1 MQNNSIMTKMSANP
15 SNLAQNVEKHLS
27 KNSCKQRT
35 LGIIGGM
42 SWESTESYYRLI
54 NEGIKARLGNLHSA
68 DLLIHSVDF
77 APIEILQA
85 KGAWDEMGKVLA
97 NSGKRLQAAGAQG
110 LLIATNTM
118 HKVVDDVQ
126 AATNLPII
134 HIADVTAAA
143 IKQQG
148 LTKVALLGTQFT
160 MTEDFYKQ
168 RLIDAGLQVLIPE
181 TGARA
186 EVHRIIYEELCQ
198 GQLLDSSRQY
208 YQQVTKNLADKGAKG
223 VILGCTEIGLLI
235 QQADSPISVFDT
247 TAIHAAAAVDFLLSS
262 WF

>member
-1 MQNNSIMTKMSANP
+1 MA
-15 SNLAQNVEKHLS
+15 AQQ
-27 KNSCKQRT
+27 QRDSLQKT

-54 NEGIKARLGNLHSA
+54 NEGIKAELGNLHSA

-77 APIEILQA
+77 APINKLQA
-85 KGAWDEMGKVLA
+85 QGDWDEMGA
-97 NSGKRLQAAGAQG
+97 IMASSAKRLQAAGAQG

-143 IKQQG
+143 IKQKG
-148 LTKVALLGTQFT
+148 LTKIALLGTQFT
-160 MTEDFYKQ
+160 MTQDFYKQ
-168 RLIDAGLQVLIPE
+168 RLIDAGLQVLIPDKDAQQE
-181 TGARA
+181 I
-186 EVHRIIYEELCQ
+186 HRVINEELCQ
-198 GQLLDSSRQY
+198 GQFLDSSRQY
-208 YQQVTKNLADKGAKG
+208 YSQVIQDLANEGAEG

-235 QQADSPISVFDT
+235 KQEDSSIPVFDT
-247 TAIHAAAAVDFLLSS
+247 TAIHAAAAVEFLLDNAKSS
-262 WF
+262 PR

>member
-1 MQNNSIMTKMSANP
+1 MSANP

-160 MTEDFYKQ
+160 MTENFYKQ

-208 YQQVTKNLADKGAKG
+208 YQQVTENLADKGAKG

-235 QQADSPISVFDT
+235 QQADSPIPVFDT

-262 WF
+262 

>member
-1 MQNNSIMTKMSANP
+1 MSANQSNAAKQSP
-15 SNLAQNVEKHLS
+15 SKTLS
-27 KNSCKQRT
+27 KQRT

-42 SWESTESYYRLI
+42 SWESTESYYRTI
-54 NEGIKARLGNLHSA
+54 NEGIKAKLGNLHSA

-77 APIEILQA
+77 APIEALQA
-85 KGAWDEMGKVLA
+85 KGAWDEMGAILA

-143 IKQQG
+143 IKHQG

-160 MTEDFYKQ
+160 MTQDFYKQ

-181 TGARA
+181 TDARA

-198 GQLLDSSRQY
+198 GQLLASSRQY
-208 YQQVTKNLADKGAKG
+208 YRQVIQDLANKCAEG

-235 QQADSPISVFDT
+235 QQADSPIPVFDT
-247 TAIHAAAAVDFLLSS
+247 TAIHAAAAVDFLLSH
-262 WF
+262 

>member
-1 MQNNSIMTKMSANP
+1 MSANQSNVAQQSAKQSP
-15 SNLAQNVEKHLS
+15 SKTLS
-27 KNSCKQRT
+27 KQRT

-54 NEGIKARLGNLHSA
+54 NEGVKAKLGNLHSA
-68 DLLIHSVDF
+68 DLLLHSVDF
-77 APIEILQA
+77 AAIEALQA
-85 KGAWDEMGKVLA
+85 KGAWDEMGAILA

-118 HKVVDDVQ
+118 HKVIDDVQ
-126 AATNLPII
+126 ASTNLPII

-160 MTEDFYKQ
+160 MTQDFYKQ

-181 TGARA
+181 TDARA
-186 EVHRIIYEELCQ
+186 EVHRIIYEEICQ
-198 GQLLDSSRQY
+198 GQLLASSRQY
-208 YQQVTKNLADKGAKG
+208 YQQVIQDLANKGAEG

-235 QQADSPISVFDT
+235 QQADSPIPVFDT
-247 TAIHAAAAVDFLLSS
+247 TAIHAAAAVDFLLSH
-262 WF
+262 

>member
-1 MQNNSIMTKMSANP
+1 MSAN
-15 SNLAQNVEKHLS
+15 SINLAQNVEKHLS

-54 NEGIKARLGNLHSA
+54 NKGIKARLGNLHSA

-77 APIEILQA
+77 APIEALQA
-85 KGAWDEMGKVLA
+85 QGAWDEMGKVLA

>member
-1 MQNNSIMTKMSANP
+1 MAAK
-15 SNLAQNVEKHLS
+15 
-27 KNSCKQRT
+27 KQRT

-54 NEGIKARLGNLHSA
+54 NEGIKAELGNLHSA

-77 APIEILQA
+77 APIGELQA
-85 KGAWDEMGKVLA
+85 QGAWDEMGAILA

-118 HKVVDDVQ
+118 HKVVDNVQ

-134 HIADVTAAA
+134 HIADATAKA
-143 IKQQG
+143 IQAQG
-148 LTKVALLGTQFT
+148 LTKIALLGTQFT
-160 MTEDFYKQ
+160 MTQDFYKQ

-181 TGARA
+181 NDARA
-186 EVHRIIYEELCQ
+186 EVHRIIYDELCQ
-198 GQLLDSSRQY
+198 GQFLDSSRHY
-208 YQQVTKNLADKGAKG
+208 YSQVIKDLANKGAEG

-235 QQADSPISVFDT
+235 QQADSPIAVFDT
-247 TAIHAAAAVDFLLSS
+247 TAIHAAAAVDFLLSH
-262 WF
+262 

>member
-1 MQNNSIMTKMSANP
+1 MAAK
-15 SNLAQNVEKHLS
+15 
-27 KNSCKQRT
+27 KQRT

-54 NEGIKARLGNLHSA
+54 NEGIKAKLGNLHSA

-77 APIEILQA
+77 APIGELQA
-85 KGAWDEMGKVLA
+85 QGAWDEMGAILA

-126 AATNLPII
+126 AVTNLPII
-134 HIADVTAAA
+134 HIADATAKA
-143 IKQQG
+143 IQAQG
-148 LTKVALLGTQFT
+148 LTKIALLGTQFT
-160 MTEDFYKQ
+160 MTQDFYKQ

-181 TGARA
+181 NDARA
-186 EVHRIIYEELCQ
+186 EVHRIIYDELCQ
-198 GQLLDSSRQY
+198 GQFLDSSRQY
-208 YQQVTKNLADKGAKG
+208 YSQVIKDLANKGAEG

-235 QQADSPISVFDT
+235 IQQADSPIAVFDT
-247 TAIHAAAAVDFLLSS
+247 TAIHAAAAVEFLLSH
-262 WF
+262 

>member
-1 MQNNSIMTKMSANP
+1 MSAN
-15 SNLAQNVEKHLS
+15 SINLAQNVEKHLS

-77 APIEILQA
+77 APIEALQA
-85 KGAWDEMGKVLA
+85 QGAWDEMGKVLA

-118 HKVVDDVQ
+118 HKVIDDVQ

-262 WF
+262 

>member
-1 MQNNSIMTKMSANP
+1 MSANP

-77 APIEILQA
+77 APIEALQA

-160 MTEDFYKQ
+160 MTENFYKQ

>member
-1 MQNNSIMTKMSANP
+1 MAAT
-15 SNLAQNVEKHLS
+15 
-27 KNSCKQRT
+27 KQRT

-54 NEGIKARLGNLHSA
+54 NEGVKAKLGGLHSA

-77 APIEILQA
+77 APINKLQA
-85 KGAWDEMGKVLA
+85 QGAWDEMGVIMA
-97 NSGKRLQAAGAQG
+97 SSSKRLQAAGAQG

-143 IKQQG
+143 IKQQDF
-148 LTKVALLGTQFT
+148 TKVALLGTQFT
-160 MTEDFYKQ
+160 MTQDFYKQ

-181 TGARA
+181 TDARA

-208 YQQVTKNLADKGAKG
+208 YQQVIQDLANKGAEG

-235 QQADSPISVFDT
+235 QQADSPIPVFDT
-247 TAIHAAAAVDFLLSS
+247 TAIHAAAAVDILLSH
-262 WF
+262 

>member
-1 MQNNSIMTKMSANP
+1 MA
-15 SNLAQNVEKHLS
+15 AQ
-27 KNSCKQRT
+27 KQRDSLQKT

-54 NEGIKARLGNLHSA
+54 NEGIKAELGNLHSA

-77 APIEILQA
+77 APINKLQA
-85 KGAWDEMGKVLA
+85 QGAWEEMGA
-97 NSGKRLQAAGAQG
+97 IMASSAKRLQAAGAQG

-143 IKQQG
+143 IKRKG

-160 MTEDFYKQ
+160 MTENLYKQ
-168 RLIDAGLQVLIPE
+168 RLIDAGLQVLIPDKKAQQE
-181 TGARA
+181 I
-186 EVHRIIYEELCQ
+186 HRVINEELCQ
-198 GQLLDSSRQY
+198 GQFLDSSRQY
-208 YQQVTKNLADKGAKG
+208 YSQVIQDLAAQGAEG
-223 VILGCTEIGLLI
+223 IILGCTEIGLLI
-235 QQADSPISVFDT
+235 QQKDSPIPVFDT
-247 TAIHAAAAVDFLLSS
+247 TAIHAAAAVGFLLSNAEFECS
-262 WF
+262 ASKLSAY

>member
-1 MQNNSIMTKMSANP
+1 MSANP

-77 APIEILQA
+77 APIEALQA
-85 KGAWDEMGKVLA
+85 QGAWDEMGKVLA

-160 MTEDFYKQ
+160 MTENFYKQ

-181 TGARA
+181 TGAR
-186 EVHRIIYEELCQ
+186 EEIHRIIYEELCQ

-208 YQQVTKNLADKGAKG
+208 YQQVIEDLADKGAKG

-235 QQADSPISVFDT
+235 QQADSPIPVFDT
-247 TAIHAAAAVDFLLSS
+247 TAIHAAAAVDFFIKFLVLRLVILK
-262 WF
+262 

>member
-1 MQNNSIMTKMSANP
+1 
-15 SNLAQNVEKHLS
+15 
-27 KNSCKQRT
+27 
-35 LGIIGGM
+35 M

-208 YQQVTKNLADKGAKG
+208 YQQVTENLADKGAKG

-247 TAIHAAAAVDFLLSS
+247 TAIHAAAVDFLLSS

>member
-1 MQNNSIMTKMSANP
+1 MSANP

-160 MTEDFYKQ
+160 MTENFYKQ

-235 QQADSPISVFDT
+235 QQADSPIPVFDT

-262 WF
+262 

>member
-1 MQNNSIMTKMSANP
+1 MSANQSNVAQQSAKQSP
-15 SNLAQNVEKHLS
+15 SKTLS
-27 KNSCKQRT
+27 KQRT

-42 SWESTESYYRLI
+42 SWESAESYYRLI
-54 NEGIKARLGNLHSA
+54 NEGVKAKLGNLHSA
-68 DLLIHSVDF
+68 DLLLHSVDF
-77 APIEILQA
+77 AAIEALQA
-85 KGAWDEMGKVLA
+85 KGAWDEMGAILA

-118 HKVVDDVQ
+118 HKVIDDVQ
-126 AATNLPII
+126 ASTNLPII

-160 MTEDFYKQ
+160 MTQDFYKQ

-181 TGARA
+181 TDARA

-198 GQLLDSSRQY
+198 GQLLASSRQY
-208 YQQVTKNLADKGAKG
+208 YQQVIQDLANKGAEG

-235 QQADSPISVFDT
+235 QQADSPIAVFDT
-247 TAIHAAAAVDFLLSS
+247 TAIHAAAAVDFLLSH
-262 WF
+262 

>member
-1 MQNNSIMTKMSANP
+1 MAAK
-15 SNLAQNVEKHLS
+15 
-27 KNSCKQRT
+27 KQRT

-54 NEGIKARLGNLHSA
+54 NEGIKAELGNLHSA

-77 APIEILQA
+77 APIGELQA
-85 KGAWDEMGKVLA
+85 QGAWDEMGAILA
-97 NSGKRLQAAGAQG
+97 KSGKRLQAAGAQG

-134 HIADVTAAA
+134 HIADATAKA
-143 IKQQG
+143 IQAQG
-148 LTKVALLGTQFT
+148 LTKITLLGTQFT
-160 MTEDFYKQ
+160 MTQDFYKQ

-181 TGARA
+181 NDARA
-186 EVHRIIYEELCQ
+186 EVHRIIYDELCQ
-198 GQLLDSSRQY
+198 GQFLDSSRQY
-208 YQQVTKNLADKGAKG
+208 YSQVIKDLANEGAEG

-235 QQADSPISVFDT
+235 QQADSPIAVFDT
-247 TAIHAAAAVDFLLSS
+247 TAIHAAAAVEFLLSH
-262 WF
+262 

>member
-1 MQNNSIMTKMSANP
+1 MSANP

-77 APIEILQA
+77 APIEALQA
-85 KGAWDEMGKVLA
+85 QGAWDEMGKVLA

-160 MTEDFYKQ
+160 MTENFYKQ

-208 YQQVTKNLADKGAKG
+208 YQQVTENLADKGAKG

-235 QQADSPISVFDT
+235 QQADSPIPVFDT

-262 WF
+262 

>member
-1 MQNNSIMTKMSANP
+1 MSANP
-15 SNLAQNVEKHLS
+15 SNLSQNVEKHLS

-42 SWESTESYYRLI
+42 SWESTESYYRTI
-54 NEGIKARLGNLHSA
+54 NEGIKAKLGNLHSA

-77 APIEILQA
+77 APIETLQA
-85 KGAWDEMGKVLA
+85 KSAWDEMGAILA
-97 NSGKRLQAAGAQG
+97 NSGKRLQAAGSKG

-148 LTKVALLGTQFT
+148 FTKVALLGTQFT
-160 MTEDFYKQ
+160 MTQDFYKQ

-181 TGARA
+181 NDARA

-198 GQLLDSSRQY
+198 GQLLASSRQY
-208 YQQVTKNLADKGAKG
+208 YQQVIQDLANKGAEG

-235 QQADSPISVFDT
+235 QQADSPIPVFDT
-247 TAIHAAAAVDFLLSS
+247 TAIHAAAAVDFLLSH
-262 WF
+262 